1 MRERGSVTEG
11 FLAMASPGF
20 EEGMSVRTRA
30 LFAIAL
36 GAIFIVSLA
45 SVALFRVRAAST
57 ARVQTALH
65 VVVELDAFLS
75 ALRDAETGQRG
86 FLLTGRESYLPPY
99 RAGALEAPARLEGL
113 GKTLV
118 GDPADEARLT
128 TLERLTRSKLDE
140 LEATVRA
147 AQAGRTDEALSVVK
161 TDRGKALMDEIR
173 RVVGEMVV
181 AQQQALVTLQQEQR
195 RAGLL
200 LVGTALGGG
209 AVLAILTVLAFLG
222 ARRDV
227 RNAERVAEERAR
239 THDYQQRAISILSHD
254 IRGPLTAA
262 QLSSERLTRGLE
274 LPADSVARRS
284 ADVVQRSTQRALRI
298 VNSLLDL
305 THLRLGDGLPLS
317 PEPADVLAVARA
329 VVDEANA
336 EERGRVELET
346 LGAGAGVFDE
356 VRIGQALSNLIAN
369 GLKYGRPGS
378 PVRVRVDARDEDRL
392 TLLVQNDGDPIPA
405 DLLPRL
411 FDPFHRGDTRVGARE
426 SLGLGLYIVREI
438 ARAHGGQIEVSSSE
452 DDGTRF
458 TLTFPRRVPGPP
470 VCPWQVGLVP
480 RLPALSLGHWRDSG
494 KWRLRAFP
502 RTPLIG

>member
-1 MRERGSVTEG
+1 
-11 FLAMASPGF
+11 MASPGF

-36 GAIFIVSLA
+36 GAVLVVSFA
-45 SVALFRVRAAST
+45 SVALYRARAGST
-57 ARVQTALH
+57 ARVQRALR

-86 FLLTGRESYLPPY
+86 FLLTGRESYLAPY
-99 RAGALEAPARLEGL
+99 RAGAREAPAHLEGL
-113 GKTLV
+113 RRTLA
-118 GDPADEARLT
+118 GDPVDEARLT
-128 TLERLTRSKLDE
+128 TLERLARAKLDE
-140 LEATVRA
+140 LDATVQT
-147 AQAGRTDEALSVVK
+147 AQAGRTEDALSIVYS
-161 TDRGKALMDEIR
+161 DRGKSLMDEIR
-173 RVVGEMVV
+173 RVVAEMAA
-181 AQQQALVTLQQEQR
+181 AQQQALVTLQKQQD

-209 AVLAILTVLAFLG
+209 AVLAILTILTFLG

-239 THDYQQRAISILSHD
+239 THDYQQRAVSILSHD
-254 IRGPLTAA
+254 IRGPLMAA
-262 QLSSERLTRGLE
+262 QLSSERLARGLE

-305 THLRLGDGLPLS
+305 THLRLGNGLPLS
-317 PEPADVLAVARA
+317 PEPGDVLVVART
-329 VVDEANA
+329 VVDEANVG
-336 EERGRVELET
+336 ERGRVELET

-356 VRIGQALSNLIAN
+356 VRIGQALSNLVAN

-392 TLLVQNDGDPIPA
+392 TLVVQNDGDPIPA
-405 DLLPRL
+405 ELLPRL
-411 FDPFHRGDTRVGARE
+411 FDPFQRGETRVGARE

-438 ARAHGGQIEVSSSE
+438 ARAHGGHVEVRSSGA
-452 DDGTRF
+452 DGTRF
-458 TLTFPRRVPGPP
+458 TLEFPRRVPEAEARPAEGTEGTVVAGPATDRP
-470 VCPWQVGLVP
+470 GVAP
-480 RLPALSLGHWRDSG
+480 RRSRLLEPLCPALALPGSP
-494 KWRLRAFP
+494 AAAA
-502 RTPLIG
+502 I

>member
-1 MRERGSVTEG
+1 
-11 FLAMASPGF
+11 
-20 EEGMSVRTRA
+20 MSARTRA

-36 GAIFIVSLA
+36 GAVFVVSFA
-45 SVALFRVRAAST
+45 SVALFRARAGST
-57 ARVQTALH
+57 ARVHHALL

-86 FLLTGRESYLPPY
+86 FLLTGRESYLTPY
-99 RAGALEAPARLEGL
+99 RAGAQEAPARLDSLRRILE
-113 GKTLV
+113 
-118 GDPADEARLT
+118 GDPANKPRLT
-128 TLERLTRSKLDE
+128 TLERVTRAKLDE
-140 LEATVRA
+140 LDATVQT
-147 AQAGRTDEALSVVK
+147 AQAGRRDEALSVVYS
-161 TDRGKALMDEIR
+161 DRGKTLMDEIR
-173 RVVGEMVV
+173 TVV
-181 AQQQALVTLQQEQR
+181 AEMTAAQQHALVTSQQEQE
-195 RAGLL
+195 RAGML

-209 AVLAILTVLAFLG
+209 VILAVLTVLAFLG

-227 RNAERVAEERAR
+227 RNAERVAVERAR

-254 IRGPLTAA
+254 IRGPLMAA

-317 PEPADVLAVARA
+317 PEPGDVLVVARA

-336 EERGRVELET
+336 EDRGRVELET
-346 LGAGAGVFDE
+346 LGTGAGVFDE

-411 FDPFHRGDTRVGARE
+411 FDPFQRGESRVGARE

-438 ARAHGGQIEVSSSE
+438 ARAHGGHVEVRSSGA
-452 DDGTRF
+452 DGTRF
-458 TLTFPRRVPGPP
+458 TLEFPRRVPEAEARPAEGTEGTVVAEPATEQP
-470 VCPWQVGLVP
+470 GIAP
-480 RLPALSLGHWRDSG
+480 RRSRLLETLCPALALPGSPTVD
-494 KWRLRAFP
+494 P
-502 RTPLIG
+502 I